1 MFEGVVGS
9 TAFSDI
15 AIDDVEFLENT
26 KCASTAETL
35 GNTPCGNVVGFELL
49 RMIKNISTKKLNLRF
64 VIFLGF
70 LIDPKHLTLWQF
82 PGVKSKS
89 VKLL

>member
-35 GNTPCGNVVGFELL
+35 GNIPCGKMVGFELL
-49 RMIKNISTKKLNLRF
+49 RIIKNISTKKLHMRF
-64 VIFLGF
+64 AIFLGF
-70 LIDPKHLTLWQF
+70 LIDPKHLTLCQF
-82 PGVKSKS
+82 PGVN
-89 VKLL
+89 LL